1 MPAGQ
6 HLGGLLLLPTVPSG
20 VAARPS
26 TRWTLS
32 LLKWRSR
39 SSRLTH
45 FVSMSAGFWSPCTLN
60 MVKSQRR
67 SPSWTH
73 NWPTARCLTRPMPLL
88 RQIPIA
94 AAESACMRTF
104 MLRPRSNP
112 QDWMPSASVVHF
124 TRPYNSASAELK
136 VTARWVDD
144 QCFIRWVPR
153 RATPPDVL
161 RRVAMHP
168 AKSVST
174 KTSRSLSGCQA

>member
-1 MPAGQ
+1 MAG
-6 HLGGLLLLPTVPSG
+6 PSG
-20 VAARPS
+20 RCPVCLCLELGNHCTRNPCAAVSSIEGMGCTVGGGVENASWATLGWTPPPPNCAIGAVAARPS

-45 FVSMSAGFWSPCTLN
+45 FVNMSAGFWSPCTLN

-104 MLRPRSNP
+104 MQRPRSNP
-112 QDWMPSASVVHF
+112 QD
-124 TRPYNSASAELK
+124 
-136 VTARWVDD
+136 
-144 QCFIRWVPR
+144 
-153 RATPPDVL
+153 
-161 RRVAMHP
+161 
-168 AKSVST
+168 
-174 KTSRSLSGCQA
+174 